1 MSTSSDALKV
11 PPHDVE
17 AEKSV
22 LGAILID
29 ASSINL
35 VAEFLKPQHFY
46 MNENQEI
53 FSSMLTLFEKQQPID
68 LVTMS
73 DQLKS
78 EGVLKKIGGK
88 SYLSD
93 LINTVPTSAYIEY
106 YGRII
111 VSHYVKRKLIE
122 L

>member
-1 MSTSSDALKV
+1 MATSDALKI

-35 VAEFLKPQHFY
+35 VAEFLKPEHFY
-46 MNENQEI
+46 LNEHQEI
-53 FSSMLTLFEKQQPID
+53 FSSMLTLFEKQKPID

-73 DQLKS
+73 DMLKS
-78 EGVLKKIGGK
+78 DGTLKKIGGRV
-88 SYLSD
+88 YISD
-93 LINTVPTSAYIEY
+93 LINTVPTSAYIEH

-111 VSHYVKRKLIE
+111 VGHYVKRKLI
-122 L
+122 